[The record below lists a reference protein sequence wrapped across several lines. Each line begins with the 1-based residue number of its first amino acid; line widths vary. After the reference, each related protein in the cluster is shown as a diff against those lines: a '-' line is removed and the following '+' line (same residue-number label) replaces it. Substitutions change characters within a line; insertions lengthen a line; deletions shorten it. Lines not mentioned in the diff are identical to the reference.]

1 MNIVKVEAVFNTTK
15 SQVWEA
21 LTNTEIM
28 KVWYF
33 DIANFNLN
41 IGNKFSFY
49 EGEKKNIFI
58 QVKF

>member
-1 MNIVKVEAVFNTTK
+1 MDIVKVEAVFDATK

-33 DIANFNLN
+33 NISNFRL
-41 IGNKFSFY
+41 
-49 EGEKKNIFI
+49 E
-58 QVKF
+58 V